1 MKKTRVKVLREKE
14 WQIKEDLMLK
24 KGKMYMPK
32 DKVLRMEIIQ
42 LYHDILV
49 ARYRR
54 RWKMIEL
61 VTKNYYQP
69 EVTRD
74 IRRYVERCNM
84 CQRMKNRIKA
94 IIEKLKLSKVLE
106 KLRTHLMV
114 DFITKLLLI
123 ARKDIIIMVCN
134 RLSRITYFVATTEGT
149 LVEELA
155 RLFRDNM
162 WKLYRLPESVVS
174 DRGPQFVAEL
184 TKKSN

>member
-61 VTKNYYQP
+61 VTKNYY
-69 EVTRD
+69 
-74 IRRYVERCNM
+74 
-84 CQRMKNRIKA
+84 
-94 IIEKLKLSKVLE
+94 
-106 KLRTHLMV
+106 
-114 DFITKLLLI
+114 
-123 ARKDIIIMVCN
+123 
-134 RLSRITYFVATTEGT
+134 
-149 LVEELA
+149 
-155 RLFRDNM
+155 
-162 WKLYRLPESVVS
+162 
-174 DRGPQFVAEL
+174 
-184 TKKSN
+184 